1 MFFLG
6 LHIFRVKSIPYMTS
20 ENIRF
25 YILPGFDTLSVT
37 YNIYVTHKETWE
49 TVGIQ
54 RSILSRTELAETVS
68 ETLAMAIT
76 KETILQYIHP
86 SPKSSEVKT
95 PDDVSSDTSMSIPS
109 YSETVLY
116 SMDGNNAINSFFIL
130 RLEMTRAL
138 YVRFFCSPYYSK
150 PSIQKL
156 IEYALVMGVLSIRVE
171 SSMDTVDVYEALGF
185 VPDLNHYS
193 DIQRNI
199 LKKHKK
205 VAMVRTIG

>member
-1 MFFLG
+1 MA
-6 LHIFRVKSIPYMTS
+6 S

-37 YNIYVTHKETWE
+37 YKDKFHEWE
-49 TVGIQ
+49 KIGIQ
-54 RSILSRTELAETVS
+54 RSGLSRTDLAEILYK
-68 ETLAMAIT
+68 TLAVR
-76 KETILQYIHP
+76 KETILPHIHP

-95 PDDVSSDTSMSIPS
+95 SDVVSSDTSMSFLDIPS
-109 YSETVLY
+109 YSETVIY

-150 PSIQKL
+150 PSIQKV
-156 IEYALVMGVLSIRVE
+156 IEYARIMGATSIRVE
-171 SSMDTVDVYEALGF
+171 SPIGAMDVYEALGF

-193 DIQRNI
+193 DIQLTI
-199 LKKHKK
+199 LRKNKK
-205 VAMVRTIG
+205 VAMIRTIG